1 MRSSRSASVTPPT
14 WRTSWS
20 ACAARTSSPT
30 PAAWSCY
37 RGCWS
42 ESSRQPGDTAG
53 LSWLRQHREDN
64 GTDTEVEEGGM
75 SDVVDASGGWTFL
88 TNHSHV
94 LISLTRDP
102 DLRLRDL
109 AELVGIT
116 ERAVQTILR
125 DLEAGGYISRRR
137 VGRRN
142 RYDVHPDR
150 PMRHP
155 VESGHHV

>member
-1 MRSSRSASVTPPT
+1 
-14 WRTSWS
+14 
-20 ACAARTSSPT
+20 
-30 PAAWSCY
+30 
-37 RGCWS
+37 
-42 ESSRQPGDTAG
+42 
-53 LSWLRQHREDN
+53 
-64 GTDTEVEEGGM
+64 M

-155 VESGHHV
+155 VESGHHVAEILRILVGPSDPAGGPDAGGEHESGGPDTGGEHESGGPDGTGGRPEVAS

>member
-1 MRSSRSASVTPPT
+1 MT
-14 WRTSWS
+14 
-20 ACAARTSSPT
+20 
-30 PAAWSCY
+30 
-37 RGCWS
+37 
-42 ESSRQPGDTAG
+42 DAG
-53 LSWLRQHREDN
+53 
-64 GTDTEVEEGGM
+64 V
-75 SDVVDASGGWTFL
+75 ASGGWTFL

-94 LISLTRDP
+94 LISLARDP

-125 DLEAGGYISRRR
+125 DLEVGGYISRRR

-142 RYDVHPDR
+142 RYDVHPEL

-155 VESGHHV
+155 VEAGHLVAEMLQVLVDPGDVHTASAMSRRRGEVEGLSASDRRTEPDGPDDPDHADDPDGSGDSG

>member
-1 MRSSRSASVTPPT
+1 MT
-14 WRTSWS
+14 
-20 ACAARTSSPT
+20 
-30 PAAWSCY
+30 
-37 RGCWS
+37 
-42 ESSRQPGDTAG
+42 
-53 LSWLRQHREDN
+53 
-64 GTDTEVEEGGM
+64 
-75 SDVVDASGGWTFL
+75 DVVETSGGWTFL

-94 LISLTRDP
+94 LISLARDP

-155 VESGHHV
+155 VEAGHRVVEILQVLVVPSEEPDDIAASGGPDAGADHQPAGPDASADHQPGGPDAGAGHEPEATGGRPDGPV